1 METHLERGGN
11 LQRIAEYLYHFP
23 ADLRIARVA
32 HQCVLL
38 QVVQQ
43 TRPVTSLRHV
53 QDIKAQFHSDTGDKI
68 DIH

>member
-1 METHLERGGN
+1 METHLERGGD

-23 ADLRIARVA
+23 ADLWVACVA

-38 QVVQQ
+38 QIVQQ
-43 TRPVTSLRHV
+43 TRPVARLRHV
-53 QDIKAQFHSDTGDKI
+53 QDIKAQFHSDAGDKI